1 MPEKENVPNRDRKG
15 TFVKNRQSRS
25 HRSNQKQPQDEFEE
39 SVVEIRRVVKVVK
52 GGKNLSF
59 RAVVVVGNK
68 KGKVGLGVASAREV
82 ISAIRKAV
90 NLAKRNVIQL
100 PIVNDTI
107 PHEIMVK
114 FNAAKVLL
122 KPAVPGTGIISS
134 TTVRPALELAGV
146 KNVLCKSLGSST
158 PISVLRA
165 IFKAFE
171 EIKPPE
177 YYAKLR
183 DIDLGQLFH
192 GSIERNE
199 EQ

>member
-1 MPEKENVPNRDRKG
+1 MPEERNVTKSGKG
-15 TFVKNRQSRS
+15 AFVKKQQSRGR
-25 HRSNQKQPQDEFEE
+25 HDQNQPQDEFEE

-82 ISAIRKAV
+82 IAAIRKAV
-90 NLAKRNVIQL
+90 NLAKRNVIEL
-100 PIVNDTI
+100 PIINDTI
-107 PHEIMVK
+107 PHEITIK

-122 KPAVPGTGIISS
+122 KPAVPGTGVISS
-134 TTVRPALELAGV
+134 TTARPALELAGV

-158 PISVLRA
+158 PLTVLRA

-171 EIKPPE
+171 EIKSPE

-183 DIDLGQLFH
+183 GISLGQLFH
-192 GSIERNE
+192 GSVERNE
-199 EQ
+199 EL

>member
-1 MPEKENVPNRDRKG
+1 MPEDRNVNSKGGKG
-15 TFVKNRQSRS
+15 TFVKKQQSRG
-25 HRSNQKQPQDEFEE
+25 RRDQNQPQDEFEE

-82 ISAIRKAV
+82 IAAIRKAV
-90 NLAKRNVIQL
+90 NLAKRNVIEL
-100 PIVNDTI
+100 PIINDTI
-107 PHEIMVK
+107 PHEITIK

-122 KPAVPGTGIISS
+122 KPAVPGTGVISS
-134 TTVRPALELAGV
+134 TTARPALELAGV

-158 PISVLRA
+158 PLTVLRA

-171 EIKPPE
+171 EIKSPE

-183 DIDLGQLFH
+183 GISLGQLFH
-192 GSIERNE
+192 GSIEGNE

>member
-1 MPEKENVPNRDRKG
+1 MPENENVPNRDRKG

-25 HRSNQKQPQDEFEE
+25 HRNQKQPQDEFEE